1 MACRIRP
8 QDPMPEDPEE
18 EGFTFVDR
26 RRSHQEDS
34 APKPA
39 PAPEV
44 IREEPTFLVQ
54 DDEPQM
60 APEAFDPSQLP
71 PGDYTLPDVREM
83 LIEYMMVLRDVSVLR
98 LGLAPN
104 PATGKSE
111 KDLAQAKIAIDT
123 IAFLAT
129 QIESVLPP
137 DERLPLK
144 AMISDLQLNY
154 VQQSGGGAA

>member
-1 MACRIRP
+1 
-8 QDPMPEDPEE
+8 MPEDPEE

-26 RRSHQEDS
+26 RRNHQEES
-34 APKPA
+34 APKPT
-39 PAPEV
+39 PAPQEV
-44 IREEPTFLVQ
+44 VEAPTFLAQ
-54 DDEPQM
+54 DAEQELDS
-60 APEAFDPSQLP
+60 EAFDPSQLP

-111 KDLAQAKIAIDT
+111 RDLTQAKIAIDT

-129 QIESVLPP
+129 QIEAVLPP

-154 VQQSGGGAA
+154 VRQTGGGAA